1 MPDRIA
7 ALASDNII
15 VYGFVQNLADIFGK
29 CRLSV
34 APLRYGAGVK
44 GKVVTSLSYG
54 VPCVATPIAAEG
66 SGLVPNENILV
77 AEDAQEMAKMIQ
89 MLCVNQQLWEKLSKS
104 GLLYCEEKFS
114 IRATKKIIN
123 NALSELLAT

>member
-1 MPDRIA
+1 M
-7 ALASDNII
+7 
-15 VYGFVQNLADIFGK
+15 
-29 CRLSV
+29 
-34 APLRYGAGVK
+34 K

-66 SGLVPNENILV
+66 LGLVHNENILV
-77 AEDAQEMAKMIQ
+77 AEDAHEMAEMIQ
-89 MLCVNQQLWEKLSKS
+89 MLCINQPLWEKLSKS
-104 GLLYCEEKFS
+104 GLLYYQEKFF